1 MEDKILVGLNDSM
14 ILDNNNPVGYAR
26 DISTCMVIL
35 VHRKNSST
43 LMHVESYDNRIELD
57 VFLESMKPDKD
68 NPIISVDIFTGND
81 TTPGNLSIIQFVLHR
96 YNIPYTV
103 RQIFRNNSNETSV
116 GYNFL
121 TKEYYMARMHDGKPI
136 LTRKRID

>member
-1 MEDKILVGLNDSM
+1 
-14 ILDNNNPVGYAR
+14 
-26 DISTCMVIL
+26 
-35 VHRKNSST
+35 
-43 LMHVESYDNRIELD
+43 MHVESYDNRIELD

-68 NPIISVDIFTGND
+68 NPITSVDIFTGND
-81 TTPGNLSIIQFVLHR
+81 TTLGNLSIIQFVLHR

-121 TKEYYMARMHDGKPI
+121 TKEYYMARMHGGKPT
-136 LTRKRID
+136 LTRKRLD